1 MAQGKKSKQKGKQTP
16 QNRATA
22 PAAAP
27 VPPEL
32 QAIQDEIR
40 RLVGEDPA
48 GWATFAQALKAQH
61 EAEPD
66 VMFEF
71 VVKSFGKEALPLLR
85 GAALDEDDDFALGA
99 LKALPSLATR
109 AAGDVLAEAYAAYP
123 EGERGKAAWQGV
135 QALQARGIKV
145 TVPEPEGVRQQTPT
159 YQLREIRESFPDG
172 VGSSEVLM
180 RLQDRYG
187 VWYTCAV
194 VWNDQAGVKD
204 GFLTPFSRPHWEQM
218 RRTQQEQGVDLI
230 TVPEDYARWHVVQAR
245 AINAVSGFPLEDHL
259 ESWDELFGPPSDG
272 YVVPDPTAPIR
283 ELPVEE
289 QARLADD
296 IERLMSEGIFNTWAF
311 EPADVRP
318 FYERFR
324 PLADQVYDTG
334 PNEEPDAETYAAFKA
349 VLSDAARAV
358 TTPEMDAR
366 FRERLLDVARKLEW
380 QGRTEDARVAAATA
394 LQIEQS
400 GDPGGTTFYQELVA
414 NGFELL
420 EEILQDGEDPED
432 LRYDPMERYSDT
444 EEEE

>member
-16 QNRATA
+16 QNRAAA
-22 PAAAP
+22 PAAAA

-40 RLVGEDPA
+40 RLVSEDPA
-48 GWATFAQALKAQH
+48 GWATFAQALKEQT

-71 VVKSFGKEALPLLR
+71 VAKNFGKESLPLLR
-85 GAALDEDDDFALGA
+85 GAALDEDEEFALGA
-99 LKALPSLATR
+99 IKALPLLASR
-109 AAGDVLAEAYAAYP
+109 AAGDVLAEAYTAYP
-123 EGERGKAAWQGV
+123 DGDRGKTAWQGV

-145 TVPEPEGVRQQTPT
+145 SVPEPDGVRQQTPT
-159 YQLREIRESFPDG
+159 YQLREIRESFLDG

-218 RRTQQEQGVDLI
+218 RRTQEQQGVDLI
-230 TVPEDYARWHVVQAR
+230 SVPEDYARWHVVQAR
-245 AINAVSGFPLEDHL
+245 AINEVSGYPLTDHL
-259 ESWDELFGPPSDG
+259 EAWDELFGPPSEG
-272 YVVPDPTAPIR
+272 YSPPDPTATIR
-283 ELPVEE
+283 ELPAEE
-289 QARLADD
+289 QTRLADD
-296 IERLMSEGIFNTWAF
+296 IERLMTEGIFNTWAF
-311 EPADVRP
+311 EPADVQP
-318 FYERFR
+318 FYERYR
-324 PLADQVYDTG
+324 PLADQVYSVG
-334 PNEEPDAETYAAFKA
+334 PDEEPDPETYAAFKTL
-349 VLSDAARAV
+349 LSEAARAV

-380 QGRTEDARVAAATA
+380 QGRAEDARVAAAVA

-400 GDPGGTTFYQELVA
+400 GDPAGTTFYQELVA

-420 EEILQDGEDPED
+420 EEILQDGEDPEA
-432 LRYDPMERYSDT
+432 LRYDPMENYT
-444 EEEE
+444 ETDEE

>member
-1 MAQGKKSKQKGKQTP
+1 MAQGKKSKSKGKQTP
-16 QNRATA
+16 QNRAAT
-22 PAAAP
+22 PAA

-32 QAIQDEIR
+32 LAIQDEIR

-48 GWATFAQALKAQH
+48 GWATFAQALKAQN

-71 VVKSFGKEALPLLR
+71 VAKNLGKEALPLLR
-85 GAALDEDDDFALGA
+85 GAALDEDEEFALGA
-99 LKALPSLATR
+99 LKALPALASR

-123 EGERGKAAWQGV
+123 EGERGKSAWQGV

-230 TVPEDYARWHVVQAR
+230 TVPEEYARWHVLQAR
-245 AINAVSGFPLEDHL
+245 AINDLSGFPLEDHL
-259 ESWDELFGPPSDG
+259 EPWDELFGPPSTG
-272 YVVPDPTAPIR
+272 YAAPDPLAPLR
-283 ELPVEE
+283 ELPAAELAE
-289 QARLADD
+289 LADD
-296 IERLMSEGIFNTWAF
+296 IERLMTEGIFNTWAF
-311 EPADVRP
+311 EPADVQP
-318 FYERFR
+318 FYEKYR
-324 PLADQVYDTG
+324 PLADQVYSVG
-334 PNEEPDAETYAAFKA
+334 PDEEPEAETYAAFKA
-349 VLSDAARAV
+349 VLAEAGRAV

-380 QGRTEDARVAAATA
+380 QGRDADARVAAAAA
-394 LQIEQS
+394 LQIETS

-420 EEILQDGEDPED
+420 EEILQDGENPEE

-444 EEEE
+444 EGEEE

>member
-1 MAQGKKSKQKGKQTP
+1 MAQGKKSKQKGKQIP
-16 QNRATA
+16 QNRAAA
-22 PAAAP
+22 PAAA

-32 QAIQDEIR
+32 KAIQEEIR
-40 RLVGEDPA
+40 GLVGEDPA
-48 GWATFAQALKAQH
+48 GWATFAQALKAQT
-61 EAEPD
+61 EAEPE
-66 VMFEF
+66 VMFDF
-71 VVKSFGKEALPLLR
+71 VAKNLGKEALPLLR

-99 LKALPSLATR
+99 LKALPHLASR

-123 EGERGKAAWQGV
+123 DGDRGKTAWQGV

-230 TVPEDYARWHVVQAR
+230 SVPEDYARWHVVQAR
-245 AINAVSGFPLEDHL
+245 DINAVSGFPLEDHL
-259 ESWDELFGPPSDG
+259 EPWDELFGPPSEG
-272 YVVPDPTAPIR
+272 YSPPDPTTSIR
-283 ELPVEE
+283 TLPVAE
-289 QARLADD
+289 QARLAAE

-311 EPADVRP
+311 EPADVQP
-318 FYERFR
+318 FYERYR
-324 PLADQVYDTG
+324 PLADQVYDVG
-334 PNEEPDAETYAAFKA
+334 PDEEPEPETYAAFKA
-349 VLSDAARAV
+349 VLSEAARAV

-380 QGRTEDARVAAATA
+380 QGRSEDSVVAAAAA
-394 LQIEQS
+394 LQIELS

-420 EEILQDGEDPED
+420 EEILEDGEDPEA

-444 EEEE
+444 EEEQ

>member
-1 MAQGKKSKQKGKQTP
+1 MAQGKKSKPKGKQTP
-16 QNRATA
+16 QHRTAA
-22 PAAAP
+22 PAAAA

-40 RLVGEDPA
+40 RLVKEDPA
-48 GWATFAQALKAQH
+48 GWATFAEALKMQT

-71 VVKSFGKEALPLLR
+71 VARSFGKEALPLLR
-85 GAALDEDDDFALGA
+85 GAALDEDEEFALGA
-99 LKALPSLATR
+99 VKALPLLASR
-109 AAGDVLAEAYAAYP
+109 AAGDVLAEAYSAYP
-123 EGERGKAAWQGV
+123 EGDRGKAAWQGV

-145 TVPEPEGVRQQTPT
+145 SVPEPDGARKETPAFS
-159 YQLREIRESFPDG
+159 LREIRESFLDG

-204 GFLTPFSRPHWEQM
+204 GFLTPFSRPHWDQM
-218 RRTQQEQGVDLI
+218 RRTQEQQGVDLI
-230 TVPEDYARWHVVQAR
+230 SVPEDYARWHVQQAR
-245 AINAVSGFPLEDHL
+245 AINEVSGYPLEDHL
-259 ESWDELFGPPSDG
+259 EAWDELFGLPSEG
-272 YVVPDPTAPIR
+272 YAPPDPMAPIR
-283 ELPVEE
+283 ELPAEE

-311 EPADVRP
+311 EPADVQP
-318 FYERFR
+318 FYEKYR
-324 PLADQVYDTG
+324 PLADQVYDLG
-334 PNEEPDAETYAAFKA
+334 PNEEPDPETYAAFKA
-349 VLSDAARAV
+349 VLSEAGRAV

-380 QGRTEDARVAAATA
+380 QGRTDDARVAAAVAHQLGQTD
-394 LQIEQS
+394 
-400 GDPGGTTFYQELVA
+400 DPAGTTFYQELVA

-420 EEILQDGEDPED
+420 EEILEDGEDPEA
-432 LRYDPMERYSDT
+432 LRYNPMENYTD
-444 EEEE
+444 EEE

>member
-1 MAQGKKSKQKGKQTP
+1 MAQGKKSKPKGKQTP
-16 QNRATA
+16 QHRNAA
-22 PAAAP
+22 PAAAA

-40 RLVGEDPA
+40 RLVKEDPA
-48 GWATFAQALKAQH
+48 GWATFAEALKTQT

-71 VVKSFGKEALPLLR
+71 VAKNFGKEALPLLR
-85 GAALDEDDDFALGA
+85 GAALDEDEEFALGA
-99 LKALPSLATR
+99 IKALPLLASR
-109 AAGDVLAEAYAAYP
+109 AAGDVLAEAYTAYP
-123 EGERGKAAWQGV
+123 EGDRGKAAWQGV

-145 TVPEPEGVRQQTPT
+145 SVPEPDGARKQTPAF
-159 YQLREIRESFPDG
+159 QLREIRESFLDG

-218 RRTQQEQGVDLI
+218 RRTQEEQGVDLI
-230 TVPEDYARWHVVQAR
+230 TVPEDYARWHVQQAR
-245 AINAVSGFPLEDHL
+245 AINAVSGYPLEDHL
-259 ESWDELFGPPSDG
+259 EAWDELFGPPSEG
-272 YVVPDPTAPIR
+272 YTPPDPTAPLR
-283 ELPVEE
+283 ELPAEE

-311 EPADVRP
+311 EPADVQP
-318 FYERFR
+318 FYEKYR
-324 PLADQVYDTG
+324 PLADQVYDLG
-334 PNEEPDAETYAAFKA
+334 PDEEPDPETYAAFKA
-349 VLSDAARAV
+349 VLSEAARAV

-380 QGRTEDARVAAATA
+380 QGRTDDARVAAAVA
-394 LQIEQS
+394 LQIEQTD
-400 GDPGGTTFYQELVA
+400 DPAGTTFYQELVA

-420 EEILQDGEDPED
+420 EEILEDGEDPEA
-432 LRYDPMERYSDT
+432 LRYNPMENYTD
-444 EEEE
+444 EEE